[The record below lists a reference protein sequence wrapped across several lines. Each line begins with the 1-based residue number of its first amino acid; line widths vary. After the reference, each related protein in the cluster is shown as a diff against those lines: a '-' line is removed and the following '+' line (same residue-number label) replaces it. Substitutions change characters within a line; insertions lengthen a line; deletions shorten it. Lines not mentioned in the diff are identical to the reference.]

1 MLAGSVLG
9 LAMGCAFNVAGTFG
23 SRTRAD
29 AGRLGRG
36 VTRDLP
42 HAHVF
47 TPNAEVTFAVQSCG
61 SDHEASAGGIEP
73 VEDDGRAVMVA
84 VAVAVAVRDAT
95 LMRVSVTVNGVNSG
109 SPATRSRAV
118 LTSCTVTV
126 ERTVSVVVVVA
137 RRGNV
142 IGGAVKMG
150 SVCPLLLEDGE
161 DDSDDALGEA
171 AVGSGPARTTLPAEM

>member
-47 TPNAEVTFAVQSCG
+47 TPNADVTFAVQSCG
-61 SDHEASAGGIEP
+61 SDHEASAERTEL
-73 VEDDGRAVMVA
+73 VEDDGRAVIVA
-84 VAVAVAVRDAT
+84 VAVAVAVREAT
-95 LMRVSVTVNGVNSG
+95 RMRVSVTVKGVKSG

-126 ERTVSVVVVVA
+126 ERMVSVVVVVA
-137 RRGNV
+137 RSGNAEGGV
-142 IGGAVKMG
+142 VKIGSDCA
-150 SVCPLLLEDGE
+150 PLLEDSE
-161 DDSDDALGEA
+161 DDGGRAVGAA
-171 AVGSGPARTTLPAEM
+171 AVGSGPARMTLPAEM